1 MKNTDQIGKAI
12 HSFDKKR
19 IGQESLVELPD
30 LEDAESQAEITIT
43 TEAAGGEVE
52 GGTAE
57 AVMIADTTT
66 FPLSSEGSLRFS
78 YGGYHI
84 AAGI

>member
-1 MKNTDQIGKAI
+1 MKDTDQLGKAI
-12 HSFDKKR
+12 QSFKKKQ
-19 IGQESLVELPD
+19 IGQQEVTELTD
-30 LEDAESQAEITIT
+30 MEDAESQAETTIT
-43 TEAAGGEVE
+43 TETAVAGEA
-52 GGTAE
+52 GTA
-57 AVMIADTTT
+57 VGIMITGTI